1 MTSART
7 SSSTSS
13 TRRGRRSSAT
23 SCSAAGSRS
32 TRRCPPSTRR
42 RQPSPSRASSWS
54 SRAGNGTPPSPSR
67 PSKPCE
73 MDTGGTASPLARLA
87 AAFEDGTDL
96 LSQAVAVLRARPDR
110 SELTFYEVD
119 DPADLP
125 IGAADRRLLAAYE
138 EVTGG
143 PLDVTAPCGACG
155 ARTTLSLAD
164 EPAAILAR
172 CRLGAVAR
180 PDQARG
186 TWADL
191 DRAEQSLAGPL
202 RSACAECGE
211 PVTVDADVVAM
222 VLRGLAV
229 VCAEFD
235 REVHLLASTYG
246 WDLPTIEALP
256 DQRRQRLAALVSG
269 VA

>member
-1 MTSART
+1 
-7 SSSTSS
+7 
-13 TRRGRRSSAT
+13 
-23 SCSAAGSRS
+23 
-32 TRRCPPSTRR
+32 
-42 RQPSPSRASSWS
+42 
-54 SRAGNGTPPSPSR
+54 
-67 PSKPCE
+67 
-73 MDTGGTASPLARLA
+73 MDTGRTASPLARLA

-110 SELTFYEVD
+110 PELTFYEVD

-155 ARTTLSLAD
+155 ARTTLSLTVSLVGRHVWASVRTGEGSGLREPSYAD
-164 EPAAILAR
+164 LLACAGEPAAILAR
-172 CRLGAVAR
+172 CRLGAVAG

>member
-1 MTSART
+1 
-7 SSSTSS
+7 
-13 TRRGRRSSAT
+13 
-23 SCSAAGSRS
+23 
-32 TRRCPPSTRR
+32 
-42 RQPSPSRASSWS
+42 
-54 SRAGNGTPPSPSR
+54 
-67 PSKPCE
+67 

-96 LSQAVAVLRARPDR
+96 LSQAVAVLRARADR
-110 SELTFYEVD
+110 SELAFYEVD

-125 IGAADRRLLAAYE
+125 LGAADRRLLAAYQ

-155 ARTTLSLAD
+155 ARTTLSLTVSSVGRHEWASVRTGEGSGLREPSYAD
-164 EPAAILAR
+164 LLACAGEPAAILAR

-180 PDQARG
+180 PGQARG

-202 RSACAECGE
+202 HSACAECAE

-256 DQRRQRLAALVSG
+256 DQRRQRLAALASG
-269 VA
+269 AL

>member
-1 MTSART
+1 
-7 SSSTSS
+7 
-13 TRRGRRSSAT
+13 
-23 SCSAAGSRS
+23 
-32 TRRCPPSTRR
+32 
-42 RQPSPSRASSWS
+42 
-54 SRAGNGTPPSPSR
+54 
-67 PSKPCE
+67 
-73 MDTGGTASPLARLA
+73 MDTGRTASPLARLA
-87 AAFEDGTDL
+87 SAFEDGTDL
-96 LSQAVAVLRARPDR
+96 LSQAVAVLRARPEK

-138 EVTGG
+138 AVTGG
-143 PLDVTAPCGACG
+143 PLDVTARCGACG
-155 ARTTLSLAD
+155 ARTTLSLPVSSVGRHVWASVRTGPGSGLREPSYAD
-164 EPAAILAR
+164 LLACSGERAAILAR
-172 CRLGAVAR
+172 CRLGTLAA

-202 RSACAECGE
+202 RSTCAECRE

-222 VLRGLAV
+222 VLAGLAV
-229 VCAEFD
+229 LCAEFD

-256 DQRRQRLAALVSG
+256 DLRRQRLAALVSG

>member
-1 MTSART
+1 
-7 SSSTSS
+7 
-13 TRRGRRSSAT
+13 
-23 SCSAAGSRS
+23 
-32 TRRCPPSTRR
+32 
-42 RQPSPSRASSWS
+42 
-54 SRAGNGTPPSPSR
+54 
-67 PSKPCE
+67 
-73 MDTGGTASPLARLA
+73 MDTGRTASPLARLA

-155 ARTTLSLAD
+155 ARTTLSLTVSSVGRHVWASVRTGEGSGLREPSYAD
-164 EPAAILAR
+164 LLACAGEPAAILAR
-172 CRLGAVAR
+172 CRLGAVAG

>member
-1 MTSART
+1 MDI
-7 SSSTSS
+7 
-13 TRRGRRSSAT
+13 GR
-23 SCSAAGSRS
+23 
-32 TRRCPPSTRR
+32 
-42 RQPSPSRASSWS
+42 
-54 SRAGNGTPPSPSR
+54 
-67 PSKPCE
+67 
-73 MDTGGTASPLARLA
+73 TASPLARLA
-87 AAFEDGTDL
+87 AAFDDGTDL
-96 LSQAVAVLRARPDR
+96 LSQAVAVLRACPDR
-110 SELTFYEVD
+110 SELAFYEVD

-143 PLDVTAPCGACG
+143 PLDVTARCAACG
-155 ARTTLSLAD
+155 ARTTLSLTVASVGRHVWASVRTVEGTGLREPSYAD
-164 EPAAILAR
+164 LLACPGEQATILDR
-172 CRLGAVAR
+172 CRLGTAAGTDR
-180 PDQARG
+180 ASG

-202 RSACAECGE
+202 RSACAECGT

-235 REVHLLASTYG
+235 LEVHLLASTYG
-246 WDLPTIEALP
+246 WDLPTIEELP
-256 DQRRQRLAALVSG
+256 DQRRHRLAALVSG

>member
-1 MTSART
+1 
-7 SSSTSS
+7 
-13 TRRGRRSSAT
+13 
-23 SCSAAGSRS
+23 
-32 TRRCPPSTRR
+32 
-42 RQPSPSRASSWS
+42 
-54 SRAGNGTPPSPSR
+54 
-67 PSKPCE
+67 
-73 MDTGGTASPLARLA
+73 MDTGRTASPLARLA

-125 IGAADRRLLAAYE
+125 IGAADRSLLAAYE

-143 PLDVTAPCGACG
+143 PLDVTALCGACG
-155 ARTTLSLAD
+155 ARTTLSLTVSSVGRHVWASVRTGEGSGLREPSYAD
-164 EPAAILAR
+164 LLACGGEPASILAR
-172 CRLGAVAR
+172 CRLGAVAG

-211 PVTVDADVVAM
+211 PVTVDADVAAM

-256 DQRRQRLAALVSG
+256 DQRRLRLAALVSG
-269 VA
+269 VL

>member
-1 MTSART
+1 MGT
-7 SSSTSS
+7 
-13 TRRGRRSSAT
+13 GR
-23 SCSAAGSRS
+23 
-32 TRRCPPSTRR
+32 
-42 RQPSPSRASSWS
+42 
-54 SRAGNGTPPSPSR
+54 
-67 PSKPCE
+67 
-73 MDTGGTASPLARLA
+73 TASPLARLA
-87 AAFEDGTDL
+87 GAFDDGTDL
-96 LSQAVAVLRARPDR
+96 LSQAVAVLRTRPDWC
-110 SELTFYEVD
+110 ELTFYEVD

-125 IGAADRRLLAAYE
+125 IGAADRRLLLAYE
-138 EVTGG
+138 EVAGG
-143 PLDVTAPCGACG
+143 PLDVTALCGACG
-155 ARTTLSLAD
+155 GRTTLALTGSSVGRHVWASVLTGEGSGLREPSYADLLACAG

-172 CRLGAVAR
+172 CRIGAGAG

>member
-1 MTSART
+1 
-7 SSSTSS
+7 
-13 TRRGRRSSAT
+13 
-23 SCSAAGSRS
+23 
-32 TRRCPPSTRR
+32 
-42 RQPSPSRASSWS
+42 
-54 SRAGNGTPPSPSR
+54 
-67 PSKPCE
+67 
-73 MDTGGTASPLARLA
+73 MDTGGMASPLARLA
-87 AAFEDGTDL
+87 AAFEGGTDL

-138 EVTGG
+138 EVSGG

-155 ARTTLSLAD
+155 ARTTLSLTVSSVGRHVWASVRTGEGSGLREPSYAD
-164 EPAAILAR
+164 LLACAVEPAAILAR
-172 CRLGAVAR
+172 CRLGAVAG
-180 PDQARG
+180 PAQARG

-202 RSACAECGE
+202 RSACAECAE

>member
-1 MTSART
+1 
-7 SSSTSS
+7 
-13 TRRGRRSSAT
+13 
-23 SCSAAGSRS
+23 
-32 TRRCPPSTRR
+32 
-42 RQPSPSRASSWS
+42 
-54 SRAGNGTPPSPSR
+54 
-67 PSKPCE
+67 
-73 MDTGGTASPLARLA
+73 MDTGRTASPLARLA

-138 EVTGG
+138 EVAGG

-155 ARTTLSLAD
+155 ARTTLSLTVSSVGRHVWASVRTGEGSGLREPSYAD
-164 EPAAILAR
+164 LLACAGEPVAILAR
-172 CRLGAVAR
+172 CRLGAVAG

-191 DRAEQSLAGPL
+191 DRVEQSLAGPL

-211 PVTVDADVVAM
+211 PVTVDDDVVAM

-256 DQRRQRLAALVSG
+256 DRRRQRLAALVSE
-269 VA
+269 VD